1 MLHNLQIHTLLEE
14 RVRRSGPDWS
24 IERAPALP
32 SAAPLFRLHL
42 DLQLGPIFITIG
54 DKIVTETF

>member
-1 MLHNLQIHTLLEE
+1 MTHTPQIYVLLEE
-14 RVRRSGPDWS
+14 RARHAAPDWS

-32 SAAPLFRLHL
+32 AGFARFRLHL

-54 DKIVTETF
+54 EKIAS